1 MARPSVRMSFL
12 RAMILLQALVGFRD
26 DAVAELGK
34 LLADDD
40 VEGELLELAD
50 AGETKLAGGQDRS
63 PTEIG
68 IDGAADDVG
77 RPTVTRIGDRDETVE
92 PVSRHAQRDDLRTV
106 GQASLLA
113 ERLGGLENVMPPI
126 EESATLRKNRRS
138 RVDRRKQR

>member
-1 MARPSVRMSFL
+1 
-12 RAMILLQALVGFRD
+12 MILLQALVGFRD
-26 DAVAELGK
+26 DAVAKLGK
-34 LLADDD
+34 LLAGDD

-50 AGETKLAGGQDRS
+50 AGETKLAGSQDRG
-63 PTEIG
+63 PAEIG

-113 ERLGGLENVMPPI
+113 ERLVELESAMPLI
-126 EESATLRKNRRS
+126 EESATLRKNRRGQEG
-138 RVDRRKQR
+138 RRKQ